1 MEGYAQPDAGAGQGA
16 PPAWLTLVGV
26 GEDGVEGLSPASRAA
41 IATASLVVGGARHL
55 ALTRPLIRAE
65 TLPWPHPMS
74 DAYPAILSRR
84 GKPVTV
90 LASGDP
96 LWFGVGTTLAR
107 LVAPREMRCL
117 PAPSSISLA
126 CARLGWSVQDTD
138 VVSLCGRPTATLH
151 PRLRHGARIVALSA
165 GPDTPREIAATLTAH
180 GLPNATL
187 HVMEA
192 LGGPRER
199 IRSTPAHTFALADL
213 DPLNLVAIEVKPAGL
228 SPTPDLPLTPGLP
241 DSLFEHDGQITKS
254 EVRAATLAALAPRRG
269 ETLWD
274 IGCGSGS
281 VAIEWLLRDPTL
293 HATALDARP
302 DRAARAARNA
312 AALGVP
318 RLDVRVGAAP
328 SALHGLPPP
337 HAIFLGGGATAPGV
351 IEAAW
356 SALPPGGRLVANSVT
371 VETDA
376 ALARARATL
385 GGTLT
390 RIGIERLDR
399 IGTMHA
405 FRPAMSVTQL
415 AATKP

>member
-1 MEGYAQPDAGAGQGA
+1 MTGENRPQTGAGQGT

-26 GEDGVEGLSPASRAA
+26 GEDGVEGLPPASRAA
-41 IATASLVVGGARHL
+41 ITTAALVVGGARHL
-55 ALTRPLIRAE
+55 ALVTPLLRAE

-84 GKPVTV
+84 GRPVAV

-96 LWFGVGTTLAR
+96 LWFGVGASLAR
-107 LVAPREMRCL
+107 LVAPAEMRCL

-126 CARLGWSVQDTD
+126 CARLGWSIQDTA
-138 VVSLCGRPTATLH
+138 VVSLCGRPLATLR
-151 PRLRHGARIVALSA
+151 PWLQPGARLVVLSA
-165 GPDTPREIAATLTAH
+165 DADTPRAVAATLETH
-180 GLPNATL
+180 GFPAATL
-187 HVMEA
+187 LVMEA

-199 IRSTPAHTFALADL
+199 IRTAPAHAFALPDL
-213 DPLNLVAIEVKPAGL
+213 DPLNLVAVELPPHGPA
-228 SPTPDLPLTPGLP
+228 LPLTPGLP
-241 DSLFEHDGQITKS
+241 DALFEHDGQITKS

-281 VAIEWLLRDPTL
+281 IAIEWLLRDPTL
-293 HATALDARP
+293 HAVAVDARP
-302 DRAARAARNA
+302 ERAARAARNA
-312 AALGVP
+312 ASLGVP
-318 RLDVRVGAAP
+318 RLDIRVGAAP
-328 SALHGLPPP
+328 AALHGLPPP
-337 HAIFLGGGATAPGV
+337 HAVFLGGGATAPGA

-371 VETDA
+371 LETDA
-376 ALARARATL
+376 VLLAARARL

-390 RIGIERLDR
+390 RIGVERLDR

-405 FRPAMSVTQL
+405 FRPAMTVTQL
-415 AATKP
+415 AAVKP

>member
-1 MEGYAQPDAGAGQGA
+1 MKQNA
-16 PPAWLTLVGV
+16 PPAPESGRAPPAARDAWLTLVGV
-26 GEDGVEGLSPASRAA
+26 GEDGVEGLAPAARAA
-41 IATASLVVGGARHL
+41 IAAAALVVGGARHL
-55 ALTRPLIRAE
+55 ALARPLLRAE

-74 DAYPAILSRR
+74 DAFPAILARR
-84 GKPVTV
+84 GRPVAV

-96 LWFGVGTTLAR
+96 LWFGVGTALAR
-107 LVAPREMRCL
+107 LLPAHELRCL

-126 CARLGWSVQDTD
+126 CARLGWSVQDTG
-138 VVSLCGRPTATLH
+138 VVSLCGRPAATLR
-151 PRLRHGARIVALSA
+151 PWLQPTARLVVLSA
-165 GPDTPREIAATLTAH
+165 DADTPREVASLLVAH
-180 GLPNATL
+180 GVPAATL

-199 IRSTPAHTFALADL
+199 VRTTPAHAFALTGL
-213 DPLNLVAIEVKPAGL
+213 DPLNLVAVEVGPAAPGL
-228 SPTPDLPLTPGLP
+228 SLAPGLP
-241 DSLFEHDGQITKS
+241 DALFEHDGQITKS

-269 ETLWD
+269 ELLWD

-281 VAIEWLLRDPTL
+281 VAVEWLLCNPTL
-293 HATALDARP
+293 RAAALDARP

-312 AALGVP
+312 ASLGVP

-328 SALHGLPPP
+328 HALAGLPPP
-337 HAIFLGGGATAPGV
+337 DAVFLGGGAAAPGT

-371 VETDA
+371 METDA
-376 ALARARATL
+376 VLLLARARL

-399 IGTMHA
+399 LGTMHA
-405 FRPAMSVTQL
+405 FRPALAVTQL
-415 AATKP
+415 AAVKP